1 MTFTVVVVR
10 YATMTV
16 SVMVS
21 TLHPTSAS
29 ATCVQMSHNA
39 TKMNTIGIVQI
50 CIFRQVTSWLWACMV
65 FFALAASM
73 AASQSSA
80 STSRLSKGSSAKSSC

>member
-29 ATCVQMSHNA
+29 ATCVQMSHSA
-39 TKMNTIGIVQI
+39 TKPNTIGIVQI

-65 FFALAASM
+65 FFALAVSM